1 MKVFVFDSTKCNG
14 CYGCQLACKDEHWN
28 NEWLPYALPQPDTG
42 HFWCKMTQTD
52 HGQVPKVRVEYKP
65 LFCNHC
71 DDAPCIKADP
81 EVSYKRADGLVILD
95 PQKAKG
101 RRDLV
106 DSCPYGAIYW
116 NEELEVPQHCTG
128 CAHLVEEGKLPH
140 CVDMCA
146 TGALRFGE
154 EDEFAEE
161 IEAAETVASP
171 EHGPRVY
178 YLNLPHL
185 FISGEVWDPAL
196 DEVIEGAKVTLS
208 GDAEVVTESDEF
220 GDFWFRRLDP
230 GSYIVTME
238 APGFVTRSVEV
249 TLEESLNIGDFPLER
264 EPGNEV
270 KAKDDDAPIAAK
282 KAPIDTP
289 NVEVGELGDVKA
301 SMSVMSQAGDDAV
314 FDDSGIAG

>member
-1 MKVFVFDSTKCNG
+1 MKVFVFDSAKCNG

-42 HFWCKMTQTD
+42 HFWCKMTQVD

-81 EVSYKRADGLVILD
+81 EVSFKRSDGLVIMD
-95 PQKAKG
+95 PVKAKG

-116 NEELEVPQHCTG
+116 NEEL
-128 CAHLVEEGKLPH
+128 PH
-140 CVDMCA
+140 CVDVCA

-154 EDEFAEE
+154 EEEFAEE
-161 IEAAETVASP
+161 LAQAETVAKA

-185 FISGEVWDPAL
+185 FIGGEVWDPAL
-196 DEVIEGAKVTLS
+196 DEIIEGAKITLS
-208 GDAEVVTESDEF
+208 GDARAVTNSDEF
-220 GDFWFRRLDP
+220 GDFWFRKLDP
-230 GSYIVTME
+230 GDYTLTIE
-238 APGFVTRSVEV
+238 APGFVSQVV
-249 TLEESLNIGDFPLER
+249 DVKLEKSLNVGDFPLER
-264 EPGNEV
+264 EAGNEV
-270 KAKDDDAPIAAK
+270 RAPKGTEAAIGRQ
-282 KAPIDTP
+282 APIDTP
-289 NVEVGELGDVKA
+289 DVQVDELGDVKA
-301 SMSVMSQAGDDAV
+301 SMSVMSQAGDDAI
-314 FDDSGIAG
+314 FDDSGITSK